1 VIGSYWKHSLGM
13 SFMSYM
19 SFIYGLLQIHKDGL
33 ERWLSGLRALTAL
46 PEVLSS
52 IPSNYMVAHN
62 YM

>member
-1 VIGSYWKHSLGM
+1 
-13 SFMSYM
+13 MSYM